1 MKRISAEHTAWL
13 GAVLGVGLVFAL
25 TRGATSGIVAAT
37 SDPTAPRFHQ
47 TAVLLTDNHVLIAG
61 GMRANEAVEASAELY
76 DPVAGRF
83 SPVASMHAPRVSAAS
98 ALLAGS
104 NVLIAGGW
112 DGSSRCLAAAE
123 IYDVAQRIFR
133 QTGAMRTPRCGALA
147 FALRN
152 GKVLI
157 AGGSLTTDSTQQA
170 SAELYDPKTGTFSP
184 TGAMHVA
191 RSSFAGVVLN
201 DGKVLVMGGWS
212 AGTYPGRTVEASAEI
227 YDPATGRFARTGS
240 MTTPRYKMGAV
251 RLASGRVFV
260 VGGSDNRDWQG
271 MLNSTE
277 VYDPASEKF
286 TRGANMTFRRFKL
299 PDGVVSLGDGRV
311 LVTGGA
317 ERAEVYDPATNAFT
331 PAGGAALDGF
341 YFSTA
346 TKLANNQ
353 VLIVGGYGEDPGAGA
368 VRHAWLYRP

>member
-1 MKRISAEHTAWL
+1 MERIRMRHGAWL
-13 GAVLGVGLVFAL
+13 ALGLGALTLVFMAG
-25 TRGATSGIVAAT
+25 GATSGIVAAAG
-37 SDPTAPRFHQ
+37 DPTTPRFHQ
-47 TAVLLTDNHVLIAG
+47 TAVLLADSRVLIAG
-61 GMRANEAVEASAELY
+61 GMRANGAIEASAELY
-76 DPVAGRF
+76 DPASGRF
-83 SPVASMHAPRVSAAS
+83 SPIASMHAPRVGAAS
-98 ALLAGS
+98 ALMPGGK
-104 NVLIAGGW
+104 VLIAGGW
-112 DGSSRCLAAAE
+112 DGSSGCLAAAE
-123 IYDVAQRIFR
+123 VYDAAGRVFST
-133 QTGAMRTPRCGALA
+133 TGAMRTPRCGALA
-147 FALRN
+147 FALKN

-157 AGGSLTTDSTQQA
+157 AGGSLTTDDKQQA

-184 TGAMHVA
+184 TGSMQIA
-191 RSSFAGVVLN
+191 RSSFAGAVLD

-240 MTTPRYKMGAV
+240 MTAARYKMGAV
-251 RLASGRVFV
+251 KLTNGRVFV
-260 VGGSDNRDWQG
+260 AGGSDNRDWQG

-277 VYDPASEKF
+277 LYDPASGKF
-286 TRGANMTFRRFKL
+286 TRGAEMRYRRFKL

-317 ERAEVYDPATNAFT
+317 ERAEIYDPAANAFT

-346 TKLANNQ
+346 TKLANGR

-368 VRHAWLYRP
+368 VRHAWLYSP